1 MPSQKKKLT
10 VSQLKKNLESP
21 SMADWSGLDPK
32 DVRVGLGPALTE
44 EQMIEYCR
52 QNGIKAPTI
61 IRKQ

>member
-1 MPSQKKKLT
+1 MSQKKKMTL
-10 VSQLKKNLESP
+10 SQLKKNLDSP
-21 SMADWSGLDPK
+21 ATADWSGLDPK

-52 QNGIKAPTI
+52 KNGIQAPTI